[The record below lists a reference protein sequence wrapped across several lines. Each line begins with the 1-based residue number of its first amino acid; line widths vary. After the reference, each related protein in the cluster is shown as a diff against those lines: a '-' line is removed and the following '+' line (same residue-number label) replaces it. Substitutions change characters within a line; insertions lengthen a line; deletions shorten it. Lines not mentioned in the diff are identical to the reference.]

1 MRIEWEPTIR
11 DDDGNEIV
19 PDYLCDVDCDLEWD
33 NGEPAVSV
41 NGVYRGE
48 LDLIRSGDLLAAVLG
63 ARIASM
69 AEDSDFIMDKLLTS
83 DGAVWTGR
91 GALDPEGAWRRPE
104 LYEGNMAAMR
114 DMERLAKGDPHA

>member
-19 PDYLCDVDCDLEWD
+19 PDYLCEVDCELEWD

-41 NGVYRGE
+41 NGVYRGD

-63 ARIASM
+63 TRIASM
-69 AEDSDFIMDKLLTS
+69 AEDSDFIMDKLLAS

-104 LYEGNMAAMR
+104 L
-114 DMERLAKGDPHA
+114 